1 MDIKS
6 LFLSGIKATEMD
18 NYGQG
23 IYSHHGVQVVSKS
36 LGISIDFVPAHI
48 VSEKATEDETLV
60 VFNSERTNCTISG
73 NSQTNAFTQK
83 EIDYIIAFLESKY
96 GTDGIISLWNIKPG
110 SQHLSFIIKHT
121 CSDSFIKAF
130 ENYKKISDVFN
141 FSKDEIKMRDTFEFV
156 WQCNANLFLNFAK
169 EITK

>member
-48 VSEKATEDETLV
+48 VSEATEDETLV

-73 NSQTNAFTQK
+73 NSQTNALDRK
-83 EIDYIIAFLESKY
+83 S
-96 GTDGIISLWNIKPG
+96 
-110 SQHLSFIIKHT
+110 
-121 CSDSFIKAF
+121 
-130 ENYKKISDVFN
+130 V
-141 FSKDEIKMRDTFEFV
+141 V
-156 WQCNANLFLNFAK
+156 
-169 EITK
+169 

>member
-48 VSEKATEDETLV
+48 VSEATEDETLV
-60 VFNSERTNCTISG
+60 VFNSERTHCSLSG

-83 EIDYIIAFLESKY
+83 EIGYIIAFLESKY
-96 GTDGIISLWNIKPG
+96 GSDGIISLWNIKPG
-110 SQHLSFIIKHT
+110 PQHLSFIIKHA
-121 CSDSFIKAF
+121 CSDSFIRAF
-130 ENYKKISDVFN
+130 ENYKKRSDVFN

-156 WQCNANLFLNFAK
+156 WKCNANLFLNFAK